1 MGRSHAV
8 LSLSCSHFARSLP
21 AAFCP
26 APSRYFWGLSP
37 FPSFPGGCG
46 MVLPYGHP
54 PPFYRCPV
62 RSWKAPCL
70 QLFCGMDG
78 PIGRV
83 RGQAGGRGGRR
94 RPCRCMAGGCADK
107 YTYSRHAP
115 LVSPGQKDFPYGQ
128 KCQIYRTNILIVHLW
143 EPFRHGCQALYRI
156 RKGLAGY
163 RGTAISRG
171 PAIWYGK
178 GRDKIAFRYGQT
190 YLLLRTKLLA
200 GCGFLRTGILVFPC
214 KACKKQV
221 SLSAKMTVKI
231 AGIFSLPLVFP
242 FFPKGNPGQ
251 IYWSGG

>member
-1 MGRSHAV
+1 
-8 LSLSCSHFARSLP
+8 
-21 AAFCP
+21 
-26 APSRYFWGLSP
+26 
-37 FPSFPGGCG
+37 